1 MKTLL
6 SILVVLAATCP
17 LYADVVVLQEDF
29 NGTPGTS
36 VDGWN
41 GWVLAGGDPDEI
53 TISSTVIDSGNSAA
67 VDTGH
72 GLWYTWVDKT
82 ISFSPPAGT
91 ALTLTGTML
100 CPDGGL
106 VQTSDYADLSFRDSS
121 DPTKY
126 LQIALG
132 YDYLIFG
139 DSGPTAQHIQPMPT
153 TATDVRLVV
162 TDSEWTGSYKANGT
176 SVWTVGP
183 TLAHTVP
190 ISGYDTIN
198 LSGAGQPFMD
208 SIQLM
213 GTGTVPEPT
222 TLVLVLT
229 GLIGLL
235 AYAWRKRK

>member
-176 SVWTVGP
+176 SVWTVGT
-183 TLAHTVP
+183 TLPHANLL
-190 ISGYDTIN
+190 SDYDILRMN
-198 LSGAGQPFMD
+198 FGGQPHID
-208 SIQLM
+208 SILL
-213 GTGTVPEPT
+213 TGVPEPT